1 MKLRP
6 RLNLMTG
13 TINFVP
19 LVNVVLLLLFFFL
32 VGSSFITLPGI
43 VVELPKSP
51 FGISVPLSNLIV
63 SVFLEPEKHEFPSN
77 TATKRA
83 ALFYINDQ
91 EVSLDELKK
100 MIPLLA
106 SQHPNQM
113 VIIKA
118 DKEVPQ
124 ACIIELTNL
133 FLAQNLSVL
142 LATQPDAEH

>member
-1 MKLRP
+1 MS
-6 RLNLMTG
+6 G
-13 TINFVP
+13 TINPVP
-19 LVNVVLLLLFFFL
+19 LVTVILLLLFFFL
-32 VGSSFITLPGI
+32 LGSSFVTLPGI
-43 VVELPKSP
+43 IVELPKSP

-63 SVFLEPEKHEFPSN
+63 SVFLEPEKKDTSTGF
-77 TATKRA
+77 AAKREV
-83 ALFYINDQ
+83 LFYVNDQ
-91 EVSLDELKK
+91 ELNFEELKK
-100 MIPLLA
+100 MIPEIA

-124 ACIIELTNL
+124 AYIIELTNL

>member
-1 MKLRP
+1 
-6 RLNLMTG
+6 MTG

-63 SVFLEPEKHEFPSN
+63 SVFLEPEKNEFPSN

-124 ACIIELTNL
+124 AYIIELTNL
-133 FLAQNLSVL
+133 FLAQNFSVL
-142 LATQPDAEH
+142 LATQPNAEH

>member
-1 MKLRP
+1 
-6 RLNLMTG
+6 MTG

-63 SVFLEPEKHEFPSN
+63 SVFLEPEKNEFPSN

>member
-13 TINFVP
+13 TINPVP
-19 LVNVVLLLLFFFL
+19 LVTVILLLLFFFL
-32 VGSSFITLPGI
+32 LGSSFVTLPGI
-43 VVELPKSP
+43 IVELPKSP

-63 SVFLEPEKHEFPSN
+63 SVFLEPEKKDTSTGFS
-77 TATKRA
+77 AKREV
-83 ALFYINDQ
+83 LFYVNDQ
-91 EVSLDELKK
+91 ELNFEDLKK
-100 MIPLLA
+100 MIPEFA

-124 ACIIELTNL
+124 AYIIELTNL

>member
-1 MKLRP
+1 
-6 RLNLMTG
+6 MTG
-13 TINFVP
+13 TINAVP

-32 VGSSFITLPGI
+32 LGSSFVTLPGI

-63 SVFLEPEKHEFPSN
+63 SVFLEPEKKDSSSDL
-77 TATKRA
+77 TTKRS

-91 EVSLDELKK
+91 EVSLEELKK
-100 MIPLLA
+100 MVPLLA

-124 ACIIELTNL
+124 AYIIELTNL
-133 FLAQNLSVL
+133 FLAQNFSVL
-142 LATQPDAEH
+142 LATQPDGEH